1 MVKVSLK
8 NLPFKPKSIPQ
19 FVLSEVLP
27 SVDCGFFWF
36 LREYLKI
43 QHNHIFRHDWYA
55 TFQSILVFKKYSDFL
70 YSIILYNYLKY
81 FEIIFVMIILQAIY
95 PFCMDQIT
103 LIKWKLSSH
112 ACKCMI
118 QSLFSFL
125 YLTAKTPEFRQQF
138 LL

>member
-1 MVKVSLK
+1 MNHGLRFSLK
-8 NLPFKPKSIPQ
+8 KLHFKPKSIPQ

-70 YSIILYNYLKY
+70 YSIILYNYLKD
-81 FEIIFVMIILQAIY
+81 FEIIFMMIILQATD

-103 LIKWKLSSH
+103 LIKWYNFITCMQMHDSIPIQLSLSDR
-112 ACKCMI
+112 KDSRI
-118 QSLFSFL
+118 
-125 YLTAKTPEFRQQF
+125 
-138 LL
+138 